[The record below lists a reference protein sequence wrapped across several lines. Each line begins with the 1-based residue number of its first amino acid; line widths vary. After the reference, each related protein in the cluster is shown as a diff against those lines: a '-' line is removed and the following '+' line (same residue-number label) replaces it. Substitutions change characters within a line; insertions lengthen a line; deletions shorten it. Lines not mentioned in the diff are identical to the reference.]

1 MYPDS
6 ARRVGGND
14 AMQKTIS
21 ILLGA
26 VLALAL
32 AGCGGDAEAEE
43 SSTPAEAVAELA
55 TIKTML
61 DTALGQYRRGNVKA
75 AERTVGDAYL
85 EHFEHVEEPLGD
97 RDHERMEELEEYLST
112 EIRDLM
118 KDRAPAADVARL
130 IRRVKLD
137 LDRAAATLRE

>member
-1 MYPDS
+1 M
-6 ARRVGGND
+6 
-14 AMQKTIS
+14 KTTIS

-26 VLALAL
+26 LLAVAL
-32 AGCGGDAEAEE
+32 AGCGADAEAEE
-43 SSTPAEAVAELA
+43 PATPTEAVAELA

-75 AERTVGDAYL
+75 ADRTVGDAYL
-85 EHFEHVEEPLGD
+85 EHYEQVEGPLGD
-97 RDHERMEELEEYLST
+97 RDHERMEEIEEYLST

-130 IRRVKLD
+130 IAHVKLD
-137 LDRAAATLRE
+137 IDRAAVKLRE